1 MTYNS
6 VPNLID
12 ELKIFLKSN
21 NVMFVCDEAHKIK
34 NAEGIW
40 ANSVLKIASLAKSR
54 VILTGTPCPNGY
66 EDLYN
71 LFKFL
76 YPDKNIIQYNYSHL
90 KSMTE
95 KVIASDIDV
104 LKSNIKPFFVRIKK
118 ED

>member
-1 MTYNS
+1 MLKGREGDYDIIIMTYNS

-54 VILTGTPCPNGY
+54 VISQ
-66 EDLYN
+66 ER
-71 LFKFL
+71 
-76 YPDKNIIQYNYSHL
+76 H
-90 KSMTE
+90 
-95 KVIASDIDV
+95 V
-104 LKSNIKPFFVRIKK
+104 LMVARICITYLSFFILIKI
-118 ED
+118 